1 MYKAMRHYITTI
13 MTLLLLVAC
22 QGKEEGRPDAIQ
34 LGMTLHVPLAK
45 VGSVC
50 ELEELFSEWR
60 FVPLETNDSA
70 LVPDLN
76 SVKNIQLTE
85 EALYVGDHYQVM
97 QFDRKGY
104 FIRFLPHAGKGP
116 QDYDAINGM
125 IVGSDGSYMILNGG
139 HINRY
144 YVLAYSEEGDLL
156 WKDPFGLMPFG
167 LMDFCQLDARHLAIR
182 TSWGYTSPADAPS
195 LIYIVDMQTKEVERS
210 FFPNTP
216 TKVGMWLRAHFSR
229 YGGQVLLSNY
239 LTTDIY
245 AFTADSSSVRYH
257 VDVDGRNS
265 PEGFWTSYKHGLDL
279 IRAYSDQGYIDHIP
293 FFMESDHRILLYY
306 MGGREELQG
315 YAWIDK
321 QSGEVHSFKQFAFD
335 PSFCW
340 QPAELYPQADGT
352 VVIPIPAHLLF
363 EQEATELISRF
374 PDLNEE
380 SNPVLFIGKLK

>member
-1 MYKAMRHYITTI
+1 M
-13 MTLLLLVAC
+13 V
-22 QGKEEGRPDAIQ
+22 DAIQ
-34 LGMTLHVPLAK
+34 PGMTLHVPLAK
-45 VGSVC
+45 AGSVC
-50 ELEELFSEWR
+50 ELEELFSEWQ

-104 FIRFLPHAGKGP
+104 FIRFLPHAGNGP
-116 QDYDAINGM
+116 EDYDFLLGFSVQAN
-125 IVGSDGSYMILNGG
+125 GSYMVLNGG
-139 HINRY
+139 VINRY
-144 YVLAYSEEGDLL
+144 HVLAYSKEGDLL
-156 WKDPFGLMPFG
+156 LNHSFGLDQYPLLNIY
-167 LMDFCQLDARHLAIR
+167 LMDACHLAIR
-182 TSWGYTSPADAPS
+182 TDWGFNAPTASPY
-195 LIYIVDMQTKEVERS
+195 LLYIVDLQTGKVHQS
-210 FFPNTP
+210 YYPNP
-216 TKVGMWLRAHFSR
+216 KSNLGMGLTLYFVNYA
-229 YGGQVLLSNY
+229 GQVLMSNY
-239 LTTDIY
+239 GTSDIY

-265 PEGFWTSYKHGLDL
+265 PEGFWTSYEDGFDVIK
-279 IRAYSDQGYIDHIP
+279 AYNDKGYIDHIP
-293 FFMESDHRILLYY
+293 CFMETDERILLSY
-306 MGGREELQG
+306 MGGTKELEG
-315 YAWIDK
+315 HAWIDK

-335 PSFCW
+335 PSFRW
-340 QPAELYPQADGT
+340 QPTELYPQVDGT

>member
-1 MYKAMRHYITTI
+1 MRYYITTI
-13 MTLLLLVAC
+13 MTLLLLAAC
-22 QGKEEGRPDAIQ
+22 QGKEEGMVDAIQ
-34 LGMTLHVPLAK
+34 PGMTLHVPLAK
-45 VGSVC
+45 AGSVC

-76 SVKNIQLTE
+76 KVGHILLTE
-85 EALYVGDHYQVM
+85 GSLYVGCYFHPM
-97 QFDRKGY
+97 QFDREGR

-265 PEGFWTSYKHGLDL
+265 PKGFWTSYEDGFDVIK
-279 IRAYSDQGYIDHIP
+279 AYNDKGYIDHIP
-293 FFMESDHRILLYY
+293 CFMETDERILLSY
-306 MGGREELQG
+306 MGGTKELEG
-315 YAWIDK
+315 HAWIDK

-335 PSFCW
+335 PSFRW
-340 QPAELYPQADGT
+340 QPTELYPQADGT

-363 EQEATELISRF
+363 EREATGLISRF

>member
-1 MYKAMRHYITTI
+1 MRHYITTI
-13 MTLLLLVAC
+13 MALLLLVAC
-22 QGKEEGRPDAIQ
+22 QGREEGMVDAIQ
-34 LGMTLHVPLAK
+34 PGMTLHVPLAK

-76 SVKNIQLTE
+76 KVGHILLTE
-85 EALYVGDHYQVM
+85 GSLYVGCYFHPM
-97 QFDRKGY
+97 QFDREGR

-265 PEGFWTSYKHGLDL
+265 PKGFWTSYEDGFDVIK
-279 IRAYSDQGYIDHIP
+279 AYNDKGYIDHIP
-293 FFMESDHRILLYY
+293 CFMETDERILLSY
-306 MGGREELQG
+306 MGGTKELEG
-315 YAWIDK
+315 HAWIDK

-335 PSFCW
+335 PSFRW

-352 VVIPIPAHLLF
+352 MVIPIPAHLLF
-363 EQEATELISRF
+363 EREATGLISRF
-374 PDLNEE
+374 PGLNEE

>member
-1 MYKAMRHYITTI
+1 MRHYLTTI

-22 QGKEEGRPDAIQ
+22 QGKEEGMVDAIQ
-34 LGMTLHVPLAK
+34 PGMTLHVPLAK

-70 LVPDLN
+70 LVPDLKR
-76 SVKNIQLTE
+76 VQHILLTE
-85 EALYVGDHYQVM
+85 GSLYVGDYRRPM
-97 QFDRKGY
+97 QFDRAGG
-104 FIRFLPHAGKGP
+104 FVRFLPHAGQGP
-116 QDYDAINGM
+116 EDYNALNGL
-125 IVGSDGSYMILNGG
+125 VVCPDGSYMILNGG

-144 YVLAYSEEGDLL
+144 HVLAYSEEGDLL
-156 WKDPFGLMPFG
+156 WKDPFGLDLFS

-182 TSWGYTSPADAPS
+182 TLWGRTSPADAPN
-195 LIYIVDMQTKEVERS
+195 LIYIVDMQIKEVVRS
-210 FFPNTP
+210 FFLNPAANA
-216 TKVGMWLRAHFSR
+216 GMGLSAHFSR
-229 YGGQVLLSNY
+229 YGRQVLLSNY

-245 AFTADSSSVRYH
+245 AFTADSGSVRYH

-363 EQEATELISRF
+363 EQEATGLISRF
-374 PDLNEE
+374 PGLNEE

>member
-1 MYKAMRHYITTI
+1 MRHYITTI

>member
-1 MYKAMRHYITTI
+1 MRYYITTI
-13 MTLLLLVAC
+13 MTLLLLAAC
-22 QGKEEGRPDAIQ
+22 QGKEEGRADAIQ
-34 LGMTLHVPLAK
+34 PGMTLHVPLAK
-45 VGSVC
+45 AGSVC
-50 ELEELFSEWR
+50 ELEELFSEWQ

-104 FIRFLPHAGKGP
+104 FIRFLPHAGNGP
-116 QDYDAINGM
+116 EDYDFLLGFSVQAN
-125 IVGSDGSYMILNGG
+125 GSYMVLNGG
-139 HINRY
+139 VINRY
-144 YVLAYSEEGDLL
+144 HVLAYSKEGDLL
-156 WKDPFGLMPFG
+156 LNHSFGLDQYPLLNIY
-167 LMDFCQLDARHLAIR
+167 LMDACHLAIR
-182 TSWGYTSPADAPS
+182 TDWGFNAPTASPY
-195 LIYIVDMQTKEVERS
+195 LLYIVDLQTGKVHQS
-210 FFPNTP
+210 YYPNP
-216 TKVGMWLRAHFSR
+216 KSNLGMGLTLYFVNYA
-229 YGGQVLLSNY
+229 GQVLMSNY
-239 LTTDIY
+239 GTSDIY

-265 PEGFWTSYKHGLDL
+265 PEGFWTSYEDGFDVWG
-279 IRAYSDQGYIDHIP
+279 AYNREGYIDHIP
-293 FFMESDHRILLYY
+293 SFMETDERIWLRFE
-306 MGGREELQG
+306 GGADNLQG

-374 PDLNEE
+374 PGLNEE